1 MRLFGA
7 IEKFDKREDGTLVVS
22 GIASSDT
29 LDSDGQTITADAMT
43 AALPDYMRFGNVR
56 EMHNGNSAAG
66 VCLSADVT
74 PEGKT
79 RVTTLIVDPLAIKKV
94 TTGVY
99 KGFSIGGEVLSVQGK
114 AITRL
119 RLKEISLVDRPAN
132 PESVFD
138 LWKADKAVKPSMD
151 YKQFAKALGL
161 ADTATEAE
169 ILAAITKKPE
179 APVAPDIAGEITKAI
194 KAAGLDSLDARFKE
208 MNDKIEAGNKDSLAK
223 AEKAERVQL
232 VEQAGREGKVIPL
245 DDDTIFGNAEKKV
258 EAISLPA
265 LKTIVAKAQKSVA
278 VIAKSPKQVKD
289 GDRTLDVETLRQTGF
304 DKPED
309 RLVITKSAK
318 SRSPGIWAEY
328 FAKNSGQPQN

>member
-22 GIASSDT
+22 GIASSEA

-43 AALPDYMRFGNVR
+43 QALPDYMRFGAVR
-56 EMHNGNSAAG
+56 EMHKGDSAAG
-66 VCLSADVT
+66 TCLSADVT
-74 PEGKT
+74 PDGKT
-79 RVTTLIVDPLAIKKV
+79 RVTTLIVDPLAVKKV

-99 KGFSIGGEVLSVQGK
+99 KGFSIGGEALSVQGK

-169 ILAAITKKPE
+169 ILAAISKKPE
-179 APVAPDIAGEITKAI
+179 APVLPDIAGEITKAI
-194 KAAGLDSLDARFKE
+194 KAAGIDALDARFKALDE
-208 MNDKIEAGNKDSLAK
+208 KIEAGNKEAIAK
-223 AEKAERVQL
+223 ADKAERVAL

-245 DDDTIFGNAEKKV
+245 TDDTIFGNAEKKV

-265 LKTIVAKAQKSVA
+265 LKEIVAKAQKSVA
-278 VIAKSPKQVKD
+278 VIAKAPKQVKD

-304 DKPED
+304 EKPED
-309 RLVITKSAK
+309 RLTITKAAK
-318 SRSPGIWAEY
+318 ARAVGIWDEY
-328 FAKNSGQPQN
+328 FTKNGLQPQN